1 VFFNR
6 EWSRV
11 EGDAEK
17 GNIRDIA
24 SPCFA
29 DGESKKQWDDL
40 FEGPESVRGKKVQRR
55 LKTNRG
61 DHNRRVSEVKELI
74 DTREEDSQSETD
86 DPYT

>member
-1 VFFNR
+1 MFFNR

-17 GNIRDIA
+17 GNIRDITG
-24 SPCFA
+24 PRFA

-40 FEGPESVRGKKVQRR
+40 FEGPESARGKMFQRQ

-61 DHNRRVSEVKELI
+61 DHNGRVSEVKELI
-74 DTREEDSQSETD
+74 DTREKD
-86 DPYT
+86 